1 MTNHLLV
8 FAQYPVAIDPPTAP
22 LAASSPNLDF
32 RFVPTNP
39 HATGPTPAGA
49 LALPPLLHSPGTNP
63 LFAIRETH
71 TGQLNGPMCSAT
83 LLLPDLHQPH
93 TLVSTSLQLIIL
105 RLTTSHHRPHVP

>member
-83 LLLPDLHQPH
+83 LLLPDSYVLAS
-93 TLVSTSLQLIIL
+93 LVCNRMHL
-105 RLTTSHHRPHVP
+105 